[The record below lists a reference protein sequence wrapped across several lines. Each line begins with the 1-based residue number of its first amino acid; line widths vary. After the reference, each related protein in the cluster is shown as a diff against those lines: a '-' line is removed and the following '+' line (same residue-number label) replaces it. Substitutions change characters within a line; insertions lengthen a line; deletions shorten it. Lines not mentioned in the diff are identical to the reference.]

1 MKNNFARALH
11 ALPDCMDVAT
21 MRYEIARKTR
31 VSNVAV
37 TMIGIVASVTFGM
50 VSMHRHVYG
59 I

>member
-1 MKNNFARALH
+1 
-11 ALPDCMDVAT
+11 MDVAT